1 MRGSRPGERRGGRK
15 KGTPNKTTRALK
27 DMILQALE
35 DAGGVKYLKRQAREN
50 PAAFLTLIGKIVPNE
65 IRAQHSG
72 DNQMPPVQFLMIN
85 RPPRNERAPS
95 D

>member
-1 MRGSRPGERRGGRK
+1 
-15 KGTPNKTTRALK
+15 
-27 DMILQALE
+27 
-35 DAGGVKYLKRQAREN
+35 
-50 PAAFLTLIGKIVPNE
+50 VPNE